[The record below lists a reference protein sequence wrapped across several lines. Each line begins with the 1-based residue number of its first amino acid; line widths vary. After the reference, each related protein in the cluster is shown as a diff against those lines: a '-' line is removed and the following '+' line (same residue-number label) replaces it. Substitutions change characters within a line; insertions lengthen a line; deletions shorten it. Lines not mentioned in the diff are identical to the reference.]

1 MIRDRLEALSL
12 ESLRRIAIQYDI
24 DFTENTSHEALV
36 DLIFDAIEENRLEK
50 EASDTNP
57 VKVEE
62 KKYVLLEGEELEGIH
77 DFPDDAE
84 LPEDYNETRIVL
96 LVRDPAW
103 AFAYW
108 EIGQASI
115 DELLEDDH
123 EDESVDIALR
133 VSGSE
138 LPRLGG
144 GEQFDIP
151 VQPTDRNWYI
161 NLPKPET
168 YYRIDL
174 VGVVAGQEHVLARSN
189 TVLVPPGGLSDERE
203 NGDSAADHVLAYSGL
218 DKLDVA
224 TYGPTIPQRILG
236 LMDENI

>member
-1 MIRDRLEALSL
+1 MIRERLEALSL
-12 ESLRRIAIQYDI
+12 ESLRRIAVQYDI
-24 DFTENTSHEALV
+24 DFTEDTTQEALV
-36 DLIFDAIEENRLEK
+36 ELVFDAIEENRLEK

-62 KKYVLLEGEELEGIH
+62 KKYVLLEGAELEGVH
-77 DFPDDAE
+77 DFADEPE
-84 LPEDYNETRIVL
+84 LPDHYNETRIVL

-108 EIGQASI
+108 EIGQTTV
-115 DELLEDDH
+115 DELGEEDLEVLDL
-123 EDESVDIALR
+123 ILR

-138 LPRLGG
+138 DPSLDGA
-144 GEQFDIP
+144 EQFDIP
-151 VQPTDRNWYI
+151 VQPTDHNWYI

-174 VGVVAGQEHVLARSN
+174 IARLDEGETVLASSN
-189 TVLVPPGGLSDERE
+189 TILVPPGTLSDTRD
-203 NGDSAADHVLAYSGL
+203 NGVSAADHVLAYSGL

-224 TYGPTIPQRILG
+224 SYGPTIPQRILG
-236 LMDENI
+236 LMDENF

>member
-12 ESLRRIAIQYDI
+12 ESLRRIAEQYDI
-24 DFTENTSHEALV
+24 DFTEDTPPETLV
-36 DLIFDAIEENRLEK
+36 DLIFDDIEENRLEK

-57 VKVEE
+57 VRVEE
-62 KKYVLLEGEELEGIH
+62 KKYVLLEGAELEGVH
-77 DFPDDAE
+77 DFPDDAR

-108 EIGQASI
+108 EIAPGRFE
-115 DELLEDDH
+115 ELGDEDDATL
-123 EDESVDIALR
+123 DLVLR

-138 LPRLGG
+138 DPSLKGA
-144 GEQFDIP
+144 EQFDIP
-151 VQPTDRNWYI
+151 VQRSDRNWYI

-174 VGVVAGQEHVLARSN
+174 IARDGDSETLLASSN
-189 TVLVPPGGLSDERE
+189 TILVPPGALTDDRSD
-203 NGDSAADHVLAYSGL
+203 GVSAADHILAYSGL

-224 TYGPTIPQRILG
+224 SFGTTIPQRILG
-236 LMDENI
+236 LMDENF

>member
-12 ESLRRIAIQYDI
+12 ESLRRIAVQYDI
-24 DFTENTSHEALV
+24 DITADTDRENLV

-62 KKYVLLEGEELEGIH
+62 KKYVLLEGAELEGVH

-84 LPEDYNETRIVL
+84 LPEHYNETRIVL

-108 EIGQASI
+108 EIGSGTF
-115 DELLEDDH
+115 EDLG
-123 EDESVDIALR
+123 EDEDEALDLVLR

-138 LPRLGG
+138 DPALERPD
-144 GEQFDIP
+144 QFDIP
-151 VQPTDRNWYI
+151 VQATDRNWYI
-161 NLPKPET
+161 TLPKPET

-174 VGVVAGQEHVLARSN
+174 IARDGDSETVLASSN
-189 TVLVPPGGLSDERE
+189 TILVPPGALSDERD
-203 NGDSAADHVLAYSGL
+203 GGVSPADHVLAYSGL

-224 TYGPTIPQRILG
+224 TYGTTIPQRILG
-236 LMDENI
+236 LMDENF

>member
-1 MIRDRLEALSL
+1 MIRDRLEALSP
-12 ESLRRIAIQYDI
+12 ESLRRIAVQYDI
-24 DFTENTSHEALV
+24 DFTEETARETLV
-36 DLIFDAIEENRLEK
+36 ELIFDAIEENRLEK

-62 KKYVLLEGEELEGIH
+62 KKYVLFEGAELEGVH

-84 LPEDYNETRIVL
+84 LPDDYNETRVVL

-108 EIGQASI
+108 EIGGHAL
-115 DELLEDDH
+115 DELEVE
-123 EDESVDIALR
+123 EDEEIEFLLR
-133 VSGSE
+133 VSGSAD
-138 LPRLGG
+138 PRLSSA
-144 GEQFDIP
+144 EQFDIP
-151 VQPTDRNWYI
+151 IQQSDRNWYI

-174 VGVVAGQEHVLARSN
+174 VARHMAGEAVLARSN
-189 TVLVPPGGLSDERE
+189 TVLVPPGALPDDRDDGL
-203 NGDSAADHVLAYSGL
+203 SAADHVLAYSGL

-224 TYGPTIPQRILG
+224 SHGSPIPQRILG
-236 LMDENI
+236 LMDENF

>member
-12 ESLRRIAIQYDI
+12 ESLRRIADHYDVDVTADMSREI
-24 DFTENTSHEALV
+24 LV
-36 DLIFDAIEENRLEK
+36 DLIFDAIEEHRLEK

-62 KKYVLLEGEELEGIH
+62 KKYVLFEGAELEGVH

-108 EIGQASI
+108 EVGQSTL
-115 DELLEDDH
+115 DELGET
-123 EDESVDIALR
+123 DESGLDLVLR
-133 VSGSE
+133 VTGSE
-138 LPRLGG
+138 DHGLSKS
-144 GEQFDIP
+144 EQFDIP
-151 VQPTDRNWYI
+151 VQGTDRNWYI

-174 VGVVAGQEHVLARSN
+174 IARGEEGETLLASSN
-189 TVLVPPGGLSDERE
+189 TILVPPGSLSDER
-203 NGDSAADHVLAYSGL
+203 DDAVSASDHVLAYSGL

-224 TYGPTIPQRILG
+224 SYGGNPIPQRILG
-236 LMDENI
+236 LMDENF

>member
-12 ESLRRIAIQYDI
+12 ESLRRIAVQYDI
-24 DFTENTSHEALV
+24 DVTVDMTRETLV
-36 DLIFDAIEENRLEK
+36 DLIFDALEENRLEK
-50 EASDTNP
+50 EAADTNP

-62 KKYVLLEGEELEGIH
+62 KKYVLFEGAELEGVH

-84 LPEDYNETRIVL
+84 LPDDYNETRIVL

-108 EIGQASI
+108 EIGPSTLAEIGEQ
-115 DELLEDDH
+115 DEDALDLL
-123 EDESVDIALR
+123 LR

-138 LPRLGG
+138 ERALTNPER
-144 GEQFDIP
+144 FDIP
-151 VQPTDRNWYI
+151 VQASDRTWYI

-174 VGVVAGQEHVLARSN
+174 IARGEEGETLLASSN
-189 TVLVPPGGLSDERE
+189 TILVPPGALSDGR
-203 NGDSAADHVLAYSGL
+203 GDAVSASDHVLAYSGL

-224 TYGPTIPQRILG
+224 SYGNTIPQRILG
-236 LMDENI
+236 LMDENF

>member
-12 ESLRRIAIQYDI
+12 ESLRRIAVQYDI
-24 DFTENTSHEALV
+24 DFTEDTPRETLA

-57 VKVEE
+57 VRVEE
-62 KKYVLLEGEELEGIH
+62 KKYVLLEGAELEGVH
-77 DFPDDAE
+77 NFPDDAQ
-84 LPEDYNETRIVL
+84 LPEYYNETRIVL

-108 EIGQASI
+108 EIAPGTF
-115 DELLEDDH
+115 DELGEEDDAAL
-123 EDESVDIALR
+123 DLVLR

-138 LPRLGG
+138 DPSLKRAD
-144 GEQFDIP
+144 QFDIP
-151 VQPTDRNWYI
+151 VQGSDRNWYI

-174 VGVVAGQEHVLARSN
+174 IARDGDTETLLASSN
-189 TVLVPPGGLSDERE
+189 TILVPPGALP
-203 NGDSAADHVLAYSGL
+203 NGRDDRVSAADHVLAYSGL

-224 TYGPTIPQRILG
+224 AFGATIPQRILG
-236 LMDENI
+236 LMDENF

>member
-12 ESLRRIAIQYDI
+12 ESLRRIAVQYDI
-24 DFTENTSHEALV
+24 DVTEDMSRETLV
-36 DLIFDAIEENRLEK
+36 DLIFDALEENRLEK

-57 VKVEE
+57 MKVEE
-62 KKYVLLEGEELEGIH
+62 KKYVLFEGAELEGVH

-84 LPEDYNETRIVL
+84 LPDDYNETRVVL

-108 EIGQASI
+108 EIGQGTL
-115 DELLEDDH
+115 DELG
-123 EDESVDIALR
+123 EDEIDSLDLLLR

-138 LPRLGG
+138 DRRLTNP
-144 GEQFDIP
+144 EQFDIP
-151 VQPTDRNWYI
+151 VQASDLNWYI
-161 NLPKPET
+161 NLPRPET

-174 VGVVAGQEHVLARSN
+174 IARGEEGDSLLASSN
-189 TVLVPPGGLSDERE
+189 TILVPPGALS
-203 NGDSAADHVLAYSGL
+203 NGHDDRVSASDHVLAYSGL

-224 TYGPTIPQRILG
+224 SYGNTIPQRILG
-236 LMDENI
+236 LMDENF

>member
-12 ESLRRIAIQYDI
+12 ESLRRIAVQYDI
-24 DFTENTSHEALV
+24 DVTVDMTRETLV
-36 DLIFDAIEENRLEK
+36 DLIFDALEENRLEK
-50 EASDTNP
+50 EAADTNP

-62 KKYVLLEGEELEGIH
+62 KKYVLFEGAELEGVH

-84 LPEDYNETRIVL
+84 LPDDYNETRIVL

-108 EIGQASI
+108 EIGRSTL
-115 DELLEDDH
+115 DELGEQDEDALDLL
-123 EDESVDIALR
+123 LR

-138 LPRLGG
+138 DRALTDPER
-144 GEQFDIP
+144 FDIP
-151 VQPTDRNWYI
+151 VQASDRNWYI
-161 NLPKPET
+161 NLPTPET

-174 VGVVAGQEHVLARSN
+174 IARGEEGETLLASSN
-189 TVLVPPGGLSDERE
+189 TILVPPGALSDGR
-203 NGDSAADHVLAYSGL
+203 GDAVSASDHVLAYSGL

-224 TYGPTIPQRILG
+224 SYGNTIPQRILG
-236 LMDENI
+236 LMDENF

>member
-12 ESLRRIAIQYDI
+12 ESLRRIAVQYDI
-24 DFTENTSHEALV
+24 DFTEDTTQEALV
-36 DLIFDAIEENRLEK
+36 ELVFDTIEENRLEK

-62 KKYVLLEGEELEGIH
+62 KKYVLLEGAELEGVH
-77 DFPDDAE
+77 DFPDEPE

-108 EIGQASI
+108 EIGQTTV
-115 DELLEDDH
+115 DELGEEDLELLDL
-123 EDESVDIALR
+123 ILR

-138 LPRLGG
+138 DPSLAGA
-144 GEQFDIP
+144 EQFDIP
-151 VQPTDRNWYI
+151 VQPTDHNWYI
-161 NLPKPET
+161 NLPRPET

-174 VGVVAGQEHVLARSN
+174 IARLDEGETVLASSN
-189 TVLVPPGGLSDERE
+189 TILVPPGTLSDERE
-203 NGDSAADHVLAYSGL
+203 NGVSAADHVLAYSGL

-224 TYGPTIPQRILG
+224 SYGTTIPQRILG
-236 LMDENI
+236 LMDEKF